1 MDFYVFDL
9 DFNFHGIIDDY
20 VNIPVTRNYEK
31 KTSFTIEVAP
41 TDKNLQLLKKNRLIA
56 KQTDI
61 EHAFIIETIE
71 FNDGKDSSLSATV
84 FSLHH
89 LLQKRAIIDQQTF
102 YGKVGQVLSQFV
114 EANAVNPANPNRKIP
129 SLVIDS
135 NNAYIGPSVAESR
148 TSGQL
153 DDVLFEIAIKFGVS
167 WDILFDYENKQF
179 VFKVWQGKDR
189 SEQQSINPRVV
200 FAKEFDNVI
209 GQNYIDSENGYKNVA
224 IVAGEGEGVD
234 RKRVIVND
242 ELSGF
247 ERNELFVDARDLQS
261 TYYDE
266 NNQEV
271 TIPESEYLN
280 ILRERGKSKLAE
292 LEPIE
297 ILDSQI
303 DIVSSFK
310 YEEDFYLGDIVSVKN
325 TRLGIVAHTRIV
337 EVIETFSKEGRTLVA
352 DFGSSKP
359 TLIDKLKR
367 EVKR

>member
-20 VNIPVTRNYEK
+20 VNIPITRNYEK
-31 KTSFTIEVAP
+31 KTSFTIDVAP

-89 LLQKRAIIDQQTF
+89 LLNRRVISEQQIF
-102 YGKVGQVLSQFV
+102 SGKVGKIMSDFV
-114 EANAVNPANPNRKIP
+114 TANAINPSNPNRKIP
-129 SLVIDS
+129 GLVLFPDNANLGESTMEGRTDGYIDD
-135 NNAYIGPSVAESR
+135 I
-148 TSGQL
+148 
-153 DDVLFEIAIKFGVS
+153 LFEIATKHELS
-167 WDILFDYENKQF
+167 WDILFDYNNKHF
-179 VFKVWQGKDR
+179 VFKVWKGTDR
-189 SEQQSINPRVV
+189 SELQSENPRVI

-209 GQNYIDSENGYKNVA
+209 GQNYIVSENGYKNVA
-224 IVAGEGEGVD
+224 IVAGEGERVD

-271 TIPESEYLN
+271 TIFESEYLN
-280 ILRERGKSKLAE
+280 ILSERGKSKLAE
-292 LEPIE
+292 HERIE
-297 ILDSQI
+297 TLDSEI
-303 DIVSSFK
+303 DIESSFK
-310 YEEDFYLGDIVSVKN
+310 YEEDFFLGDIVSVKN
-325 TRLGIVAHTRIV
+325 TKLGLVAHPRIV
-337 EVIETFSKEGRTLVA
+337 QIVEMFSKEGRTLQA

>member
-20 VNIPVTRNYEK
+20 VNIPITRNYEK
-31 KTSFTIEVAP
+31 KTSFTIDVAP

-89 LLQKRAIIDQQTF
+89 LLNRRVISEQQIF
-102 YGKVGQVLSQFV
+102 SGKVGKIMSDFV
-114 EANAVNPANPNRKIP
+114 TANAINPSNPNRKIP
-129 SLVIDS
+129 GMVLFPDNANLGESTMEGRTEGYIDD
-135 NNAYIGPSVAESR
+135 I
-148 TSGQL
+148 
-153 DDVLFEIAIKFGVS
+153 LFEIATKHELS

-179 VFKVWQGKDR
+179 VFKVWQGVDR
-189 SEQQSINPRVV
+189 SEQQNANSRVI

-209 GQNYIDSENGYKNVA
+209 SQDYVDSDSDYRSTA

-261 TYYDE
+261 TYQNE
-266 NNQEV
+266 NGQEV
-271 TIPESEYLN
+271 TIPTSEYESVL
-280 ILRERGKSKLAE
+280 IERGKNKLSE
-292 LEPIE
+292 HQKIQT
-297 ILDSQI
+297 LDSEL
-303 DIVSSFK
+303 DFNSSFK
-310 YEEDFYLGDIVSVKN
+310 YERDFFLGDIISVKN
-325 TRLGIVAHTRIV
+325 TKLGLILHTRITQVV
-337 EVIETFSKEGRTLVA
+337 ETYSKEGKTLKA
-352 DFGSSKP
+352 EFGSNIPSFM
-359 TLIDKLKR
+359 DKIKKA
-367 EVKR
+367 VK